1 MVLVPKASSA
11 IAERFKYAIDILL
24 PHEHEHEY
32 TCSSL
37 RRRIAT
43 VQQISKERAYFR
55 FSLDEHLTS
64 GEVALLHKT
73 RYDIIFRP
81 TRYPLRYQQHA
92 LDFLA
97 LSSEMRKYLF
107 PTENTCRN
115 MIFQPQH
122 E

>member
-11 IAERFKYAIDILL
+11 ITKCFKYATDILL
-24 PHEHEHEY
+24 PHEHEY
-32 TCSSL
+32 TFSSL

-55 FSLDEHLTS
+55 FSVYEHLTS
-64 GEVALLHKT
+64 VEVALLHKT

-97 LSSEMRKYLF
+97 LNSEIRKYLF
-107 PTENTCRN
+107 PIENIYRN
-115 MIFQPQH
+115 MILQPQH